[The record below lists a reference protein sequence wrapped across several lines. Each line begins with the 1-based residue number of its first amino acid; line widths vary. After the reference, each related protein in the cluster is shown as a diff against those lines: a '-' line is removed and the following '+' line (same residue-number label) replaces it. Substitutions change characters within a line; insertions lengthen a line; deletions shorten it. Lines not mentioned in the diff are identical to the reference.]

1 MNRKYSP
8 ISLVRNNR
16 GSLSLFPFLAWVVI
30 LFGCSSEKPI
40 GVDSVR
46 RPNIIFIMT
55 DDHTHDQM
63 SSAGNDLIKTPG
75 MDRLAR
81 EGVRFGNAF
90 STNSLCAP
98 SRATILTGCYS
109 AVNGIMGNSE
119 GKDRVEAL
127 DTSLPTFPLLLQG
140 VGYQT
145 GIVGKWHLPHDP
157 RGFDYSSIL
166 PGQGVY
172 YDPEFIENGV
182 RKQFKGYVT
191 DIITDQALEY
201 LDGVDHDKPFCLVYQ
216 HKGPHRPFTPAKRHE
231 DLYQN
236 IDFPYPET
244 FYDDYSTRLIA
255 GKAKDMRF
263 DISVAG
269 DYEDLPSGL
278 SDLEKKKWVYQRFV
292 KDHYRSVASIDE
304 GISRVLDYL
313 DEHDLARDTLVI
325 YTTDNGF
332 FLGEHGWYD
341 KRFMYEPALRIP
353 LLVRYPEE
361 IEASAVEERMV
372 MNVDIAPT
380 ILDYAGVTIPEV
392 MQGESL
398 RPLLEDEDIEW
409 RKSIF
414 YSYYEN
420 SWALRDASRS
430 EMSDPS
436 FNYFTA
442 HRIGPHRG
450 VRTDRF
456 KLIEFYSKSDY
467 WEFFDLKNDP
477 HEVKN
482 LYSNP
487 AYASE
492 ITDLKVELRRLQTQY
507 KDVGVWE
514 QLTMPDYR

>member
-1 MNRKYSP
+1 MNVFFLPQKIASQFQL
-8 ISLVRNNR
+8 SLCF
-16 GSLSLFPFLAWVVI
+16 LFPFS
-30 LFGCSSEKPI
+30 GCSFEKP
-40 GVDSVR
+40 DSVDLAR
-46 RPNIIFIMT
+46 RPNVIFIMT

-63 SSAGNDLIKTPG
+63 SCAGDELTSTPG

-81 EGVRFGNAF
+81 EGIRFENAF
-90 STNSLCAP
+90 TTNSLCAP

-119 GKDRVEAL
+119 GKNRVEKL

-140 VGYQT
+140 AGYQT
-145 GIVGKWHLPHDP
+145 GIVGKWHLPHSP

-172 YDPEFIENGV
+172 YDPEFIENGT

-201 LDGVDHDKPFCLVYQ
+201 LERTDRSKPFCLVYQ
-216 HKGPHRPFTPAKRHE
+216 HKGPHRPFTPATRHE
-231 DLYQN
+231 NLYQ
-236 IDFPYPET
+236 DVEFPYPAT
-244 FYDDYSTRLIA
+244 FNDDYATRKIA
-255 GKAKDMRF
+255 GKAKDMQF

-269 DYEDLPSGL
+269 DYEDLPFGL
-278 SDLEKKKWVYQRFV
+278 SDLDKKKWIFQRFV

-313 DEHDLARDTLVI
+313 DDNDLARNTLVI

-332 FLGEHGWYD
+332 FPGEHGWYD
-341 KRFMYEPALRIP
+341 KRFMYEPAFRIP
-353 LLVRYPEE
+353 LLMRYPER
-361 IEASAVEERMV
+361 IDASPVESRMV
-372 MNVDIAPT
+372 VNVDIAPT
-380 ILDYAGVTIPEV
+380 ILDYACIAIPEV

-398 RPLLEDEDIEW
+398 APMLDSKADVDW
-409 RKSIF
+409 RDSVY

-420 SWALRDASRS
+420 SWALRDASR
-430 EMSDPS
+430 EDMSDPS

-456 KLIEFYSKSDY
+456 KLIEYYSKSDY
-467 WEFFDLKNDP
+467 WEFFDLKADP
-477 HEVKN
+477 NEVNN
-482 LYSNP
+482 LYMDL
-487 AYASE
+487 AYADKIAE
-492 ITDLKVELRRLQTQY
+492 LTLELRRLQKQY
-507 KDVGVWE
+507 KDVGIWE
-514 QLTMPDYR
+514 RLVQPDYR